1 MDIEKYLTNLPAEV
15 LLTGKF
21 CVTRYNDKKPY
32 DPIKKLTIGSKDE
45 FYSIEELLDSNI
57 EEYETIGIKVMDNIS
72 AIDIDHC
79 VNNGKLSDIALDI
92 IHNIKSYT
100 EISPSGTGIR
110 ILFKAANEF
119 ERDRYKIKN
128 SLNGVEYYDGVD
140 QITKGGRMV
149 RLSGNKVF
157 DYDFIEVDT
166 SDILDRYMIKDF
178 QPTVKLNEGDI
189 NINKC
194 FFIGEFLKKD
204 YSIYDI
210 YYRHMAVLSE
220 SEWDL
225 ILLNHIAF
233 YTDNLNE
240 VRYIF
245 ENSIYFKKKDQRHLN
260 KWRRKDYAENLLKI
274 IRPTVA
280 NSKVLHYIEIFDSF
294 EPKESTVVNSDLL
307 AFLAIQIGF
316 IKPSYISKYHVNPII
331 SYDEQ
336 DVVNHLMVIA
346 QHRKN
351 IITYIKNSLERDK
364 KVIYEE
370 RVCST

>member
-1 MDIEKYLTNLPAEV
+1 MNIEKYLTNLPAEV
-15 LLTGKF
+15 LLNGRF
-21 CVTRYNDKKPY
+21 CVTRENDKKPY
-32 DPIKKLTIGSKDE
+32 DPIKKLTIGAKDD
-45 FYSIEELLDSNI
+45 FYSIEEILNVGI
-57 EEYETIGIKVMDNIS
+57 ESYDTIGLKVMDDIS

-100 EISPSGTGIR
+100 EYSPSGTGIR
-110 ILFKAANEF
+110 ILFKAKNLF
-119 ERDRYKIKN
+119 ERERYKIKN
-128 SLNGVEYYDGVD
+128 SLNGIEYYDGVD

-157 DYDFIEVDT
+157 DYDFREVDT
-166 SDILDRYMIKDF
+166 TDILDRYMIKDH
-178 QPTVKLNEGDI
+178 QITVKLNDGDI
-189 NINKC
+189 NYNKC

-204 YSIYDI
+204 YTIYDI

-245 ENSIYFKKKDQRHLN
+245 ENSLYFKKKDQRHLN
-260 KWRRKDYAENLLKI
+260 KWNRKEYAENLLKI
-274 IRPTVA
+274 IRPELCNT
-280 NSKVLHYIEIFDSF
+280 KVLNYVKLFDNY
-294 EPKESTVVNSDLL
+294 EPNEPQVIDPDLL

-316 IKPSYISKYHVNPII
+316 IKPSYISKYHVSPIL

-336 DVVNHLMVIA
+336 DIVNHLMVIA

-370 RVCST
+370 RLCSA